1 MVGVACRRRRRRYA
15 CLRVTWL
22 DGSEH
27 VRGIRERRARRKDS
41 DTTQCF
47 TQRSAAPPPAPAQT
61 TCGRRAYP
69 TPTRCSSSSHSH
81 SHHPAATCA
90 MRTANLFVLFLV
102 CFLLLWS
109 FAQVGGERSVSYAVQ
124 VRTDQAPWVASLA
137 GEGQSEASCSCR
149 RSFTD
154 FVSLHE
160 QLASQHPQLA
170 AQLPKLPGALT
181 HDHKHNG
188 VRPHISLSAI
198 MLRCRCV
205 VVDA

>member
-61 TCGRRAYP
+61 TCGRRGYP
-69 TPTRCSSSSHSH
+69 PPTRCGSSSH

-181 HDHKHNG
+181 LDHKHNG

>member
-1 MVGVACRRRRRRYA
+1 
-15 CLRVTWL
+15 
-22 DGSEH
+22 
-27 VRGIRERRARRKDS
+27 
-41 DTTQCF
+41 
-47 TQRSAAPPPAPAQT
+47 
-61 TCGRRAYP
+61 
-69 TPTRCSSSSHSH
+69 
-81 SHHPAATCA
+81 

-102 CFLLLWS
+102 CFMLLWS

-181 HDHKHNG
+181 LDVVFVWDRVN
-188 VRPHISLSAI
+188 RPNARADGTVPGADDFRTTVGLGWSF
-198 MLRCRCV
+198 
-205 VVDA
+205 